1 MLPLNVNYFY
11 LFRDKV
17 SIPEKSLWVII
28 EIRKLLWNTMLFNY
42 FDLNFLLLN
51 FLLVSFH
58 KASTYWVFSFT
69 YFFAFFRKQ
78 SHFSQSMKEIF
89 SLSQVVW
96 SRSTYYLCP
105 FKQEKGKI
113 LQSIFFLI
121 ACIFLYFSL
130 QDKNTIS

>member
-96 SRSTYYLCP
+96 SRNILSLP
-105 FKQEKGKI
+105 FQTRKGQNPAKY
-113 LQSIFFLI
+113 FFSN
-121 ACIFLYFSL
+121 CMHFSL
-130 QDKNTIS
+130 FFFTR